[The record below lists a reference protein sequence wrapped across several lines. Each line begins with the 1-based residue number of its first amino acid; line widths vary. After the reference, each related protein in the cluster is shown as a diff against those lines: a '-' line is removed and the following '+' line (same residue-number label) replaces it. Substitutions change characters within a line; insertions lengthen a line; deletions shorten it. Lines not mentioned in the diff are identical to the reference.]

1 MRYPRTEQP
10 LSEFLVVVFVLEHPA
25 PKDGL
30 FGACFWRDLD
40 AVLER
45 LLAFA
50 DEGLGGVETAFHGLI
65 ELLAVH

>member
-30 FGACFWRDLD
+30 FGVFFGGDLD
-40 AVLER
+40 AV
-45 LLAFA
+45 F
-50 DEGLGGVETAFHGLI
+50 
-65 ELLAVH
+65 